1 MPSTKAAKR
10 AHSPHIRGIDQ
21 CFGMSEDL
29 ITLPPRFSQRHLV
42 DSNGARQMIAR
53 SSEARLETA
62 NGDWYAAVRDGSRHQ
77 IRQRGATPPGSV
89 GLELPRTSFEA
100 LPNPFAPEELRWVTS
115 ERISDQGEVRERL
128 AGRFALRI
136 EDRGA
141 GTPGLRVPQAGALHA
156 VLAQWS
162 TGSSEPATVVLPTG
176 TGKTE
181 TMVSLFASERP
192 ERLLVV
198 VPSDRLRAQIAEAFE
213 TYGVL
218 PAAGVLDAPLPG
230 PVVGRIE
237 HHFSDG
243 AAMRSFVA
251 RCNVLVTTPQ
261 ALDASSEAV
270 RAALIA
276 RCSHLFVDEA
286 HHVPARSW
294 ARIRDAFGGKPVL
307 QFTAT
312 PYREDGQRLG
322 GRVIYSFPLGLARA
336 LGYFQPI
343 SYVSVLALADPD
355 HAVAQSA
362 IEQLRADRVAGF
374 DHLIMAR
381 VSRIGRA
388 RDDVLPIYE
397 ELAPEFAPRVLHSG
411 LPRREQAEALE
422 AIRKRESRIVICVDM
437 LGEGFD
443 FPELKIAALHDPHR
457 SLGVALQFIGRF
469 ARSRPDLG
477 TATAVVARPDPG
489 YDERLRALYAE
500 SGEWDAVIERLAGDA
515 IEDVRALDEFE
526 GGFGEGGDEG
536 LSIHVLRPKMSTVVY
551 ETSCAEWEPGRLAE
565 CFPSERVI
573 SSPKINVNERVMW
586 MVVEARTGVKWAHMQ
601 SLQDIAYHLHVL
613 YWDRDRSLLY
623 INTSQLESLHEN
635 LAQAVCGKDVRRVE
649 GERTYRALG
658 ELQRPTPTNVGVID
672 LRNRSRR
679 FSMHVGADVYEG
691 FPDVERQSK
700 SNTNIFVV
708 AYEEGERVTLGAA
721 SKGRIWSQR
730 AADTVLEWVQWCQR
744 LGPKLQ
750 DDSISLDG
758 LFRAFVRPRPLE
770 ERPPLVP
777 LAIDWPW
784 PAYAEVS
791 ESVKIALD
799 EMEGLLI
806 DAELVVTG
814 HSEEGAVPFEVRI
827 GDRALAYEARVE
839 DGTLV
844 HRALD
849 REAYV
854 VRERSER
861 QPLSEFLDRVGS
873 TVWFEQDV
881 AIEGSVLY
889 EMQREQAPID
899 MDKLVALSWEGVDIQ
914 RESQGPERDPA
925 TVQAR
930 AAERLI
936 SLADWDVVIDDDGAG
951 EVADLVA
958 LKDDGERVIVHL
970 VHCKYSSS
978 AEAGARVGD
987 LYVVCGQ
994 AHRSAHHRQ
1003 HIDAMVANLVRRER
1017 QRQKQGHSGLMV
1029 GDEAALFTFQDVVR
1043 RRRPT
1048 LRVTVVQPG
1057 LSKARAES
1065 RHLQLLGAADVYV
1078 AEVAYGTFEVWC
1090 SA

>member
-1 MPSTKAAKR
+1 VDEHEIS
-10 AHSPHIRGIDQ
+10 
-21 CFGMSEDL
+21 
-29 ITLPPRFSQRHLV
+29 LPQRFSQRLIV
-42 DSNGARQMIAR
+42 DGNSARQLVAWPSAAR
-53 SSEARLETA
+53 FANENDAWFAVEA
-62 NGDWYAAVRDGSRHQ
+62 DGSRHHL
-77 IRQRGATPPGSV
+77 RERGGTPPDSV
-89 GLELPRTSFEA
+89 GLELPRAVLERLPASFLADELHWATNERTSDPEA
-100 LPNPFAPEELRWVTS
+100 
-115 ERISDQGEVRERL
+115 VRTAL
-128 AGRFALRI
+128 AGRFVLRT
-136 EDRGA
+136 ENPDA
-141 GTPGLRVPQAGALHA
+141 GTPGLRVPQAGAVHA

-198 VPSDRLRAQIAEAFE
+198 VPSDRLRAQIAETFE

-237 HHFSDG
+237 HHFSDI
-243 AAMRSFVA
+243 AAMRSFVE
-251 RCNVLVTTPQ
+251 RCNVLVTTPN
-261 ALDASSEAV
+261 ALDASSETV

-286 HHVPARSW
+286 HHVSAQRW
-294 ARIRDAFGGKPVL
+294 ARIRDAFAGKPVL

-322 GRVIYSFPLGLARA
+322 GRVIYSFPLGLART

-343 SYVSVLALADPD
+343 SYVSVLALANPD
-355 HAVAQSA
+355 RAVAQAA
-362 IEQLRADRVAGF
+362 IEQLRADHAAGL

-397 ELAPEFAPRVLHSG
+397 ELAPEFAPHILHSG
-411 LPRREQAEALE
+411 LPRREQTQALE
-422 AIRKRESRIVICVDM
+422 AIRRRDSRIIVCVDM

-500 SGEWDAVIERLAGDA
+500 SSEWDTVIERLAGDA
-515 IEDVRALDEFE
+515 IEDVRELDEFE
-526 GGFGEGGDEG
+526 GGFGESEEEG

-551 ETSCAEWEPGRLAE
+551 ETSCAEWEPARLAE
-565 CFPSERVI
+565 RFAAERVI
-573 SSPKINVNERVMW
+573 SPPAINASEQVVW

-601 SLQDIAYHLHVL
+601 SLQDVAHHLHVL
-613 YWDRDRSLLY
+613 HWDRARSLLY
-623 INTSQLESLHEN
+623 INTSQLESLHED
-635 LAQAVCGKDVRRVE
+635 LAQAVCGEDVRRVE
-649 GERTYRALG
+649 GERVYRALG

-691 FPDVERQSK
+691 FPDAERQSK

-708 AYEEGERVTLGAA
+708 AYQEGERVTLGAA
-721 SKGRIWSQR
+721 RKGRIWSQQ

-750 DDSISLDG
+750 DESISLDG
-758 LFRAFVRPRPLE
+758 LFRSFVRPRPLE
-770 ERPPLVP
+770 ERPPL
-777 LAIDWPW
+777 AIDWPW
-784 PAYAEVS
+784 IAYAEVS
-791 ESVKIALD
+791 ESVKVEI
-799 EMEGLLI
+799 EGTEGLLI
-806 DAELVVTG
+806 DSELVVTD
-814 HSEEGAVPFEVRI
+814 HTEEGAIPFEVRV
-827 GDRALAYEARVE
+827 GDLALAYEATVN
-839 DGTLV
+839 DGALV

-849 REAYV
+849 GEAHI
-854 VRERSER
+854 VRERSGP
-861 QPLSEFLDRVGS
+861 QALSEFLNSEGS
-873 TVWFEQDV
+873 TVWFEQEV
-881 AIEGSVLY
+881 VVEGAVLY
-889 EMQREQAPID
+889 ELQREQAAID

-914 RESQGPERDPA
+914 RESLGPQREPG

-936 SLADWDVVIDDDGAG
+936 SLAEWDVVIDDDGTG

-970 VHCKYSSS
+970 VHCKYSSK
-978 AEAGARVGD
+978 AEPGARVGD
-987 LYVVCGQ
+987 LYTVCGQ

-1003 HIDAMVANLVRRER
+1003 HIDAMVANLIRRER
-1017 QRQKQGHSGLMV
+1017 QRQEKGHSGLMV
-1029 GDEAALFTFQDVVR
+1029 GDDAALFAFQDVVR

-1057 LSKARAES
+1057 LSRAKAQA

-1078 AEVAYGTFEVWC
+1078 AEVAYGAFDMWC

>member
-1 MPSTKAAKR
+1 MTEHR
-10 AHSPHIRGIDQ
+10 
-21 CFGMSEDL
+21 

-42 DSNGARQMIAR
+42 DDNGARQLMAR
-53 SSEARLETA
+53 TCEARLEA
-62 NGDWYAAVRDGSRHQ
+62 EDGAWYAVVGDGSRHQ
-77 IRQRGATPPGSV
+77 IRQRGTSPPGSV
-89 GLELPRTSFEA
+89 GLELPRALLEA
-100 LPNPFAPEELRWVTS
+100 LPSPFAPEELHWVTS
-115 ERISDQGEVRERL
+115 ERPSDPAEVRAGL
-128 AGRFALRI
+128 VGRFMLRT
-136 EDRGA
+136 EDPDA

-198 VPSDRLRAQIAEAFE
+198 VPSDRLRTQIAETFE

-237 HHFSDG
+237 HHFSDV
-243 AAMRSFVA
+243 AAMRSFVE
-251 RCNVLVTTPQ
+251 RCNVLVTTPN

-286 HHVPARSW
+286 HHVSALRW
-294 ARIRDAFGGKPVL
+294 ARIRDAFAGKPVL

-322 GRVIYSFPLGLARA
+322 GRVIYSFPLGLART

-343 SYVSVLALADPD
+343 SYVSVLALANPD
-355 HAVAQSA
+355 RAVAQAA
-362 IEQLRADRVAGF
+362 IEQLRADGAAGL

-397 ELAPEFAPRVLHSG
+397 ELGPEFAPRVLHSA
-411 LPRREQAEALE
+411 LPRREQTEALE
-422 AIRKRESRIVICVDM
+422 AIRRRDSRIVICVDM

-500 SGEWDAVIERLAGDA
+500 SSEWDTVIERLAGDA
-515 IEDVRALDEFE
+515 IEDVRELDEFE
-526 GGFGEGGDEG
+526 AGFGEAEEEG

-551 ETSCAEWEPGRLAE
+551 ETSCTEWEPGRLADR
-565 CFPSERVI
+565 FAAERVI
-573 SSPKINVNERVMW
+573 SPPAINASEQVVW

-601 SLQDIAYHLHVL
+601 SLQDVAYHLHVL
-613 YWDRDRSLLY
+613 YWDRARSLLY
-623 INTSQLESLHEN
+623 INTSQLESLHED
-635 LAQAVCGKDVRRVE
+635 LAQAVCGEDVRRVE
-649 GERTYRALG
+649 GERVYRALG
-658 ELQRPTPTNVGVID
+658 DLQRPTPTNVGVID

-691 FPDVERQSK
+691 FPDAERQSK

-708 AYEEGERVTLGAA
+708 AYQEGKRVTLGAA
-721 SKGRIWSQR
+721 RKGRIWSQQ

-744 LGPKLQ
+744 LGTKLQ
-750 DDSISLDG
+750 DESISLDG
-758 LFRAFVRPRPLE
+758 LFRSFVRPRPLE
-770 ERPPLVP
+770 ERPPLAP

-784 PAYAEVS
+784 IAYAEVS
-791 ESVKIALD
+791 ESVKVEI
-799 EMEGLLI
+799 EGTEGLLI
-806 DAELVVTG
+806 DSELVVTD
-814 HSEEGAVPFEVRI
+814 HSEEGAIPFEVRV
-827 GDRALAYEARVE
+827 GDLALAYEATVN
-839 DGTLV
+839 DGALV

-849 REAYV
+849 GEAHI
-854 VRERSER
+854 VRERSEP
-861 QPLSEFLDRVGS
+861 QALSEFLDREGS
-873 TVWFEQDV
+873 TVWFEQEV
-881 AIEGSVLY
+881 VVEGAVLY
-889 EMQREQAPID
+889 ELQREQAPID
-899 MDKLVALSWEGVDIQ
+899 MDKIVAFSWEGVDIQ
-914 RESQGPERDPA
+914 RESQGAQRDPA

-936 SLADWDVVIDDDGAG
+936 SLAEWDVVIDDDGTG

-958 LKDDGERVIVHL
+958 LRDDGERVIVHL
-970 VHCKYSSS
+970 VHCKYSSK
-978 AEAGARVGD
+978 AEPGARVSD
-987 LYVVCGQ
+987 LYEVCGQ

-1003 HIDAMVANLVRRER
+1003 HIDAMVANLIRRER
-1017 QRQKQGHSGLMV
+1017 QRQEKGHSGLMV
-1029 GDEAALFTFQDVVR
+1029 GDDAALFAFQDVVR

-1048 LRVTVVQPG
+1048 LRVAVVQPG
-1057 LSKARAES
+1057 LSRAKAQA

-1078 AEVAYGTFEVWC
+1078 AEVAYGAFEVWC

>member
-1 MPSTKAAKR
+1 V
-10 AHSPHIRGIDQ
+10 
-21 CFGMSEDL
+21 SEDL
-29 ITLPPRFSQRHLV
+29 VKLPPRFSQRHLV
-42 DSNGARQMIAR
+42 DDNGARQMMAMAC
-53 SSEARLETA
+53 EARLEA
-62 NGDWYAAVRDGSRHQ
+62 ADGEWYAVASDGSRHQ
-77 IRQRGATPPGSV
+77 IRERGATPFGSV
-89 GLELPRTSFEA
+89 GLELPRASVEA
-100 LPNPFAPEELRWVTS
+100 LPSPFAPEELRWVTN
-115 ERISDQGEVRERL
+115 ERPSDPVVVREQL
-128 AGRFALRI
+128 TGRFVLRT
-136 EDRGA
+136 EDPDA
-141 GTPGLRVPQAGALHA
+141 GTPGLRLPQTGALHA
-156 VLAQWS
+156 VLAHWS
-162 TGSSEPATVVLPTG
+162 TGSSEPVTVVLPTG

-181 TMVSLFASERP
+181 TMVSLFVSERP

-198 VPSDRLRAQIAEAFE
+198 VPSDRLRTQIAEKFE

-218 PAAGVLDAPLPG
+218 PGVGVLDAPLPG
-230 PVVGRIE
+230 LVVGRIE
-237 HHFSDG
+237 HHFSDI
-243 AAMRSFVA
+243 AAMRSFVE
-251 RCNVLVTTPQ
+251 RCNVLVTTPN
-261 ALDASSEAV
+261 ALDASNEGV

-286 HHVPARSW
+286 HHVPARRW
-294 ARIRDAFGGKPVL
+294 ARIRDAFAGKPVL

-322 GRVIYSFPLGLARA
+322 GRVIYSFPLGRART

-343 SYVSVLALADPD
+343 SYVSVIALANPD
-355 HAVAQSA
+355 RAVAQAA
-362 IEQLRADRVAGF
+362 IEQLRADRAAGF

-381 VSRIGRA
+381 VGRIGRA

-397 ELAPEFAPRVLHSG
+397 ELAPEFAPRVLHSA
-411 LPRREQAEALE
+411 LPKSEQAQALE
-422 AIRKRESRIVICVDM
+422 AIRRRESRIVICVDM

-443 FPELKIAALHDPHR
+443 FPELKVAALHDPHR

-469 ARSRPDLG
+469 ARSRDDLG
-477 TATAVVARPDPG
+477 IATAVVARPDPG

-500 SGEWDAVIERLAGDA
+500 GSEWDAVIERLAGDA
-515 IEDVRALDEFE
+515 IDDVRELDEFE
-526 GGFGEGGDEG
+526 TGFGESEDEG
-536 LSIHVLRPKMSTVVY
+536 LSIHILRPKMSTVVY
-551 ETSCAEWEPGRLAE
+551 ETSCGEWEPGRLAE
-565 CFPSERVI
+565 CFASERVI
-573 SSPKINVNERVMW
+573 SRPAINPSERVVW
-586 MVVEARTGVKWAHMQ
+586 MVVEARTGVKWAHLQ
-601 SLQDIAYHLHVL
+601 SLQDVAYHLHVL

-635 LAQAVCGKDVRRVE
+635 LAQAVCGEDVRRVE
-649 GERTYRALG
+649 GEPVYRVLG

-691 FPDVERQSK
+691 FPDAERQSK

-708 AYEEGERVTLGAA
+708 AYDKGERVTLGAA
-721 SKGRIWSQR
+721 RKGRIWSQQ

-744 LGPKLQ
+744 LGPRLQ
-750 DDSISLDG
+750 DESISLDG
-758 LFRAFVRPRPLE
+758 LFRSFVRPSPLE

-784 PAYAEVS
+784 IAYAEVS
-791 ESVKIALD
+791 EVVKVAID
-799 EMEGLLI
+799 GTDGLLI
-806 DAELVVTG
+806 DSELVVTE
-814 HSEEGAVPFEVRI
+814 HSDEGSIPFEIRV
-827 GDRALAYEARVE
+827 GNLALAYEATVE
-839 DGTLV
+839 DGALV
-844 HRALD
+844 HRAVGRDAL
-849 REAYV
+849 V
-854 VRERSER
+854 VRERSEP
-861 QPLSEFLDRVGS
+861 QALSDFLNREGS

-881 AIEGSVLY
+881 VVEGSVLH
-889 EMQREQAPID
+889 ELQREQVPID
-899 MDKLVALSWEGVDIQ
+899 MGKLIALDWEGVDIQ
-914 RESQGPERDPA
+914 RESQGQQRDRG

-936 SLADWDVVIDDDGAG
+936 SLAEWDVVIDDDGTG

-978 AEAGARVGD
+978 ATAGARVGD

-1003 HIDAMVANLVRRER
+1003 HIDAMVANLIRRER
-1017 QRQKQGHSGLMV
+1017 QRQQNGHSGLLV
-1029 GDEAALFTFQDVVR
+1029 GDDAALLAFQDVVR

-1057 LSKARAES
+1057 LSKAKAEA

-1078 AEVAYGTFEVWC
+1078 AEVAYGVFDVWC